1 MVWKDTCTPTFIAAL
16 FTIAKMCKQNKCP
29 LTEECIYKMRYIYT
43 VEYYSPIKKNKIMPF
58 AATWMDLS
66 NMNGWRDCHTE
77 WSESD
82 RGEISYDIPYMWN
95 LKKYIWYKWTYLQNK
110 NRLTDLE
117 NEFMVAMNGS
127 LQGEKNRGKE

>member
-1 MVWKDTCTPTFIAAL
+1 
-16 FTIAKMCKQNKCP
+16 
-29 LTEECIYKMRYIYT
+29 
-43 VEYYSPIKKNKIMPF
+43 MPF

-66 NMNGWRDCHTE
+66 NMNGLRDCHNE

-117 NEFMVAMNGS
+117 NEFMVAMVAG
-127 LQGEKNRGKE
+127 GEE